1 MGNPKRRHT
10 HTRGAKRRTHYKL
23 DMPGLSRCKQ
33 CGELHPASP
42 RLPRVRLLS
51 RTQIQPGD
59 YRGRD
64 RRVMR
69 IAVDAMGGDYAP
81 QEVVLG
87 ALESARQVSFDIVL
101 VGDTTQIEAYLPA
114 RGRPANLHLRHASQ
128 VVTMD
133 DSPVMA
139 VRRKRDS
146 SLVVAAQMVRQGEA
160 DALVSMGNT
169 GAVAV
174 VAKLLWGS
182 LPYVDRPAIATVL
195 PTYAGRCVLLDSGAT
210 VDCTPRHLLDFA
222 LMGQIYAAQVLEILN
237 PRVGLL
243 NIGEEAT
250 KGNTLTKEAYQLLQ
264 AHLKE
269 EFVGNVEGKSF
280 FEGVADVVVCDGFVG
295 NVFLKTGEGVAETI
309 LKIVKEEL
317 TRNVLNRLPL
327 ALLKPAFERIKRRLD
342 YREYGG
348 APLLGVNGVCIIGHG
363 RSDRYAVRQAIA
375 VAAQAVANRLVPTLR
390 HALELLHRDKEG

>member
-1 MGNPKRRHT
+1 
-10 HTRGAKRRTHYKL
+10 
-23 DMPGLSRCKQ
+23 
-33 CGELHPASP
+33 
-42 RLPRVRLLS
+42 
-51 RTQIQPGD
+51 
-59 YRGRD
+59 
-64 RRVMR
+64 MR

-81 QEVVLG
+81 QEIVLG
-87 ALESARQVSFDIVL
+87 ALESARQVSFEIIL
-101 VGDTTQIEAYLPA
+101 VGDTARIEALLPS
-114 RGRPANLHLRHASQ
+114 RRRPANLRLRHASQ
-128 VVTMD
+128 VITMD
-133 DSPVMA
+133 DSPVAA

-146 SLVVAAQMVRQGEA
+146 SLVVAAQMVKQGEA

-169 GAVAV
+169 GAVGV

-195 PTYAGRCVLLDSGAT
+195 PTYTGRCVLLDSGAT

-222 LMGQIYAAQVLEILN
+222 LMGQIYAAQVLEIPN

-264 AHLKE
+264 AHLKD
-269 EFVGNVEGKSF
+269 EFVGNVEGKTF

-317 TRNVLNRLPL
+317 TRSVFNRLPL
-327 ALLKPAFERIKRRLD
+327 ALLKPAFDRVKRRLD

-390 HALELLHRDKEG
+390 HALELLHREKEG

>member
-1 MGNPKRRHT
+1 
-10 HTRGAKRRTHYKL
+10 
-23 DMPGLSRCKQ
+23 
-33 CGELHPASP
+33 
-42 RLPRVRLLS
+42 
-51 RTQIQPGD
+51 
-59 YRGRD
+59 
-64 RRVMR
+64 MR

-81 QEVVLG
+81 QEIVLG
-87 ALESARQVSFDIVL
+87 ALESARQVSFEIVL
-101 VGDTTQIEAYLPA
+101 VGDAAQIEPLLP
-114 RGRPANLHLRHASQ
+114 RRRPPNLHLQHASQ
-128 VVTMD
+128 VITMD

-146 SLVVAAQMVRQGEA
+146 SLVVAAQMVKRGEA

-169 GAVAV
+169 GAVGV

-195 PTYAGRCVLLDSGAT
+195 PTYTGRCVLLDSGAT
-210 VDCTPRHLLDFA
+210 VDCAPRHLLDFA
-222 LMGQIYAAQVLEILN
+222 LMGQIYAAQVLEIPS

-264 AHLKE
+264 THLKD
-269 EFVGNVEGKSF
+269 EFVGNVEGKRF

-317 TRNVLNRLPL
+317 TRNVLNRIPL
-327 ALLKPAFERIKRRLD
+327 ALLKPAFDRIKRRLD

-348 APLLGVNGVCIIGHG
+348 APLLGVDGVCIIGHG

-390 HALELLHRDKEG
+390 HALEILHREKEG

>member
-1 MGNPKRRHT
+1 
-10 HTRGAKRRTHYKL
+10 
-23 DMPGLSRCKQ
+23 
-33 CGELHPASP
+33 
-42 RLPRVRLLS
+42 
-51 RTQIQPGD
+51 
-59 YRGRD
+59 
-64 RRVMR
+64 MR

-81 QEVVLG
+81 QEIVLG
-87 ALESARQVSFDIVL
+87 ALESARQVSFEIVL
-101 VGDTTQIEAYLPA
+101 VGDAAQIEPLLP
-114 RGRPANLHLRHASQ
+114 RRRPPNLHLQHASQ
-128 VVTMD
+128 VITMD

-146 SLVVAAQMVRQGEA
+146 SLVVAAQMVKRGEA

-169 GAVAV
+169 GAVGV

-222 LMGQIYAAQVLEILN
+222 LMGQIYAAQVLEIPS

-264 AHLKE
+264 THLKD

-317 TRNVLNRLPL
+317 TRNVLNRIPL
-327 ALLKPAFERIKRRLD
+327 ALLKPAFDRIKRRLD

-348 APLLGVNGVCIIGHG
+348 APLLGVDGVCIIGHG

-390 HALELLHRDKEG
+390 HALEILHREKEG

>member
-1 MGNPKRRHT
+1 
-10 HTRGAKRRTHYKL
+10 
-23 DMPGLSRCKQ
+23 
-33 CGELHPASP
+33 
-42 RLPRVRLLS
+42 
-51 RTQIQPGD
+51 
-59 YRGRD
+59 
-64 RRVMR
+64 MR

-81 QEVVLG
+81 QEIVLG
-87 ALESARQVSFDIVL
+87 AYESARQVSFDIVL
-101 VGDTTQIEAYLPA
+101 IGDTAQIEAHLPM
-114 RGRPANLHLRHASQ
+114 RGRPQNLHLHHASQ
-128 VVTMD
+128 VITME

-139 VRRKRDS
+139 IRRKRDS
-146 SLVVAAQMVRQGEA
+146 SLVVAGKLVKEGKA

-169 GAVAV
+169 GAVGV
-174 VAKLLWGS
+174 VAKLLWGG

-195 PTYAGRCVLLDSGAT
+195 PTYTGRCVLLDSGAT
-210 VDCTPRHLLDFA
+210 VDCSARQLLDFA
-222 LMGQIYAAQVLEILN
+222 LMGQIYAAQVLEIPN

-250 KGNTLTKEAYQLLQ
+250 KGNSVTKEAYQLLMTR
-264 AHLKE
+264 LKDD
-269 EFVGNVEGKSF
+269 FVGNVEGKTF

-317 TRNVLNRLPL
+317 TRNRLNAIPL

-348 APLLGVNGVCIIGHG
+348 APLLGVDGVCIIGHG
-363 RSDRYAVRQAIA
+363 RSDRYAVRQAIS

-390 HALELLHRDKEG
+390 HALTLLHESKEG